1 MRRNYINKTEVKEAI
16 LNSYEA
22 VEFVKLEREKD
33 WKTTLR
39 LRLVILMLKVVG
51 LGLQTWGQNINN
63 WSSESILT
71 GVSSQP
77 EPGLGGLGVLFSL
90 FVLEDLRSLDYSPPH
105 CGSED
110 LYLVLRR
117 PEFSLLLSEDS
128 HLLDRMERRLTI
140 LRLSRE
146 MKKSLSCLTSVP
158 DQFRDLDITATK
170 KAVKLLDDRIED
182 LLDILTDA

>member
-1 MRRNYINKTEVKEAI
+1 MKEAI

-22 VEFVKLEREKD
+22 VEFVKLEMEKD

-63 WSSESILT
+63 WSSENILT
-71 GVSSQP
+71 GVSSKP
-77 EPGLGGLGVLFSL
+77 DPGLAGLGVILSL
-90 FVLEDLRSLDYSPPH
+90 FVLEDVRSLEYSPPH

-117 PEFSLLLSEDS
+117 PEFSLILSGDS

-146 MKKSLSCLTSVP
+146 MKKSLSCLTSLP
-158 DQFRDLDITATK
+158 DQFRDLDITDTK

-182 LLDILTDA
+182 ILDILTDA